1 MKSLAVLAV
10 LYLLFTFAI
19 LSAVSFKLP
28 IANNVTERQYNPCV
42 KAVRFLPHITENVMS
57 VECNEM
63 SFSCLS
69 SVATH
74 GYPKCEPVYKAV
86 ELEESSGNKNAGLQ
100 NVTIDCQC
108 SG

>member
-1 MKSLAVLAV
+1 MLAV

-19 LSAVSFKLP
+19 LPAVSFKLP

-42 KAVRFLPHITENVMS
+42 KAVRFLPHITESVMS
-57 VECNEM
+57 VECNVM
-63 SFSCLS
+63 SLFCLS
-69 SVATH
+69 SILTH

-86 ELEESSGNKNAGLQ
+86 ELKETSGNKNAGVQ